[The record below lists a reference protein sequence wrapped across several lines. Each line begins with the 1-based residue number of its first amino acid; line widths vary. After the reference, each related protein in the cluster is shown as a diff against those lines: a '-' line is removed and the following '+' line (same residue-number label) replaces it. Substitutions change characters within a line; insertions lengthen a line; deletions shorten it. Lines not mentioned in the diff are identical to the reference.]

1 MFFAGRIKELSRP
14 IFQAKALIGLPF
26 LRKMLTG
33 EIAKSDLIPPPPTHT
48 DLSDTEGFTIM
59 YFVTKGVV
67 ATNIKYTVSRQSIY
81 RDIT

>member
-33 EIAKSDLIPPPPTHT
+33 EIAKSDLIPPPPHTH
-48 DLSDTEGFTIM
+48 I
-59 YFVTKGVV
+59 
-67 ATNIKYTVSRQSIY
+67 QIY
-81 RDIT
+81 QTQKVLL